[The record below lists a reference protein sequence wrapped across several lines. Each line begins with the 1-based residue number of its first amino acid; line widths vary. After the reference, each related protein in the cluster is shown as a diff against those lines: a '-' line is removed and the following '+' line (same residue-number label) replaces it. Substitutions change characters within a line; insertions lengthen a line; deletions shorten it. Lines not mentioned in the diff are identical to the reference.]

1 MNQKFYYLCD
11 LKNRVALD
19 YRQIPEVYGNI
30 TGLSDVDDA
39 TLSDLSW
46 AGLTDRGFLTEEA
59 ANGFGMLNMPEA
71 FALGAQAKRTFD
83 KEVREINV
91 SKIKVTTQAGN
102 IFDGDEVSQG
112 RMARAIIALQATGT
126 PSVTW
131 ILADNTVIQAS
142 VAELGEALALAGAAQ
157 ASMWVV

>member
-19 YRQIPEVYGNI
+19 FRQIPEVYGNI
-30 TGLSDVDDA
+30 TGLADADDE
-39 TLSDLSW
+39 TLADLSW
-46 AGLTDRGFLTEEA
+46 AGLADRGFLTEAA
-59 ANGFGMLNMPEA
+59 ANGFGMSNMPEA

-83 KEVREINV
+83 KEVREMNV
-91 SKIKVTTQAGN
+91 AKIKVTTQAGHT
-102 IFDGDEVSQG
+102 FDGDELSQT
-112 RMARAIIALQATGT
+112 RMARAIIALQATGI

-157 ASMWVV
+157 AGMWVV